1 MIRRFG
7 LLYALFSVLVLVLL
21 VVLVLVRLTNARS
34 GNLDEAEA
42 SFQRLRS
49 QLAGQSDGDTPATT
63 LLRDYASIVPTAR
76 AVVLFDPERG
86 LRYVW
91 TADADLLAVPQND
104 LSAFRGFPGYD
115 LNDVSQVRLRD
126 EVSLPGGSD
135 FYIDV
140 VYRVL
145 SFGDAYPALRDS
157 LISLLV
163 FAFLTVLVALALGR
177 AEAARADGTPA
188 RPRNEPSHRSH
199 PPAATPSADRTA
211 DSTPQPSE
219 STPPPAPETHER
231 ASSADPDHDYEEIP
245 VEEIAIEPGDPGTLF
260 NPVTGLSHRDHLE
273 RRLGLELERSAYNDQ
288 DLTCLIIR
296 FQTMSGEDAYA
307 ERAKQILATF
317 QFEDLCFEYDPTSYC
332 VVLPNTELPQG
343 LRQAESFRKRHPDS
357 IIGLSAR
364 NGRLVEARRVL
375 TEAERSLSHAAN
387 ESGGIVGFRPD
398 PRKYR
403 QFVTQH
409 LATEE

>member
-7 LLYALFSVLVLVLL
+7 LLYTVFSIVVLAVL
-21 VVLVLVRLTNARS
+21 VVLVLGRLTNARNA
-34 GNLDEAEA
+34 NLDEAEA

-49 QLAGQSDGDTPATT
+49 QLAERSETDAPATDV
-63 LLRDYASIVPTAR
+63 LREYASIVRTAR
-76 AVVLFDPERG
+76 AVVLFDPDRG

-91 TADADLLAVPQND
+91 TAEADLLAVPGGD
-104 LSAFRGFPGYD
+104 FAGFRGFPEYRLD
-115 LNDVSQVRLRD
+115 DVSQVRLRD
-126 EVSLPGGSD
+126 QVAVADGSR
-135 FYIDV
+135 FYLDV

-157 LISLLV
+157 LVSLLV

-177 AEAARADGTPA
+177 GERVRASAPTATRSPEPAGAPVEAPEDEEPTPEQPRAQTV
-188 RPRNEPSHRSH
+188 SS
-199 PPAATPSADRTA
+199 
-211 DSTPQPSE
+211 
-219 STPPPAPETHER
+219 PAPETHEP
-231 ASSADPDHDYEEIP
+231 AAETDGDHSYEEIP
-245 VEEIAIEPGDPGTLF
+245 VEEIATEPGDPGTLF
-260 NPVTGLSHRDHLE
+260 NPITGLSHREHLE

-288 DLTCLIIR
+288 DLTCLIVR
-296 FQTMSGEDAYA
+296 FPSLPGEEAYA
-307 ERAKQILATF
+307 ERAKQVLATF
-317 QFEDLCFEYDPTSYC
+317 QFEDLCFEYDATSYC

-364 NGRLVEARRVL
+364 NGRLVEAHRVL
-375 TEAERSLSHAAN
+375 TEAERSLNHAAS
-387 ESGGIVGFRPD
+387 EPGGIVGFRPD

-409 LATEE
+409 LGSEE

>member
-7 LLYALFSVLVLVLL
+7 LLYTVFSVLVLVVL
-21 VVLVLVRLTNARS
+21 VVLVLGRLTNARNT
-34 GNLDEAEA
+34 NLSEAEA
-42 SFQRLRS
+42 SFGRLRS
-49 QLAGQSDGDTPATT
+49 QLAERSEAEAPATEM
-63 LLRDYASIVPTAR
+63 LREYASIVPTVR

-91 TADADLLAVPQND
+91 TADADLLTVPGSD
-104 LSAFRGFPGYD
+104 FAGFRGFPEYR

-126 EVSLPGGSD
+126 QIALDDGSR
-135 FYIDV
+135 FYLDA

-145 SFGDAYPALRDS
+145 SFTDAYPALRDS
-157 LISLLV
+157 LVSLLV

-177 AEAARADGTPA
+177 ADGAPSRTRAASAPAYPTGAPVEAPVPEAPA
-188 RPRNEPSHRSH
+188 PEPEYA
-199 PPAATPSADRTA
+199 PPGSNAVV
-211 DSTPQPSE
+211 
-219 STPPPAPETHER
+219 APETHDRPPE
-231 ASSADPDHDYEEIP
+231 PDWDHSYEEIS
-245 VEEIAIEPGDPGTLF
+245 VEEIATEPGDPGTLF

-288 DLTCLIIR
+288 DLTCLIVR
-296 FQTMSGEDAYA
+296 FPGLTGEEAYV
-307 ERAKQILATF
+307 EGAKQVLGTF

-364 NGRLVEARRVL
+364 NGRLVEANRVL
-375 TEAERSLSHAAN
+375 TEAERSLDHAAN
-387 ESGGIVGFRPD
+387 EPGGIVGFRPD

-409 LATEE
+409 LAGEE